1 MALEKYDGESMDLG
15 FPKPASGTYVWQFQD
30 GIDTYTNDDTGKV
43 SIKLPM
49 KVFIVI
55 KGDEDALDNQHT
67 LFIGVDNKT
76 AENQMNA
83 ILTFTGLIDKFIEK
97 LGNDVDI
104 ADPKFL
110 AGLKKFL
117 PGKMIG
123 GEHELKSSVSK
134 KDGKTYEN
142 VNFKR
147 LFEYKPDTAKK
158 SAQKSAPAA
167 GSEDAGGDAG
177 GWD

>member
-76 AENQMNA
+76 AEKQMNA

-117 PGKMIG
+117 PGKMI
-123 GEHELKSSVSK
+123 ECTHELKSSVSK
-134 KDGKTYEN
+134 KDGQTYEN
-142 VNFKR
+142 VNFKNMAA
-147 LFEYKPDTAKK
+147 YKPDTAKK

-167 GSEDAGGDAG
+167 GSEDAGGDSG

>member
-15 FPKPASGTYVWQFQD
+15 FPKPASGTYAWQFQD
-30 GIDTYTNDDTGKV
+30 GIDTYTNDEGKV

-55 KGDEDALDNQHT
+55 KGDDDAVDMQHT
-67 LFIGVDNKT
+67 LFIGVENKT
-76 AENQMNA
+76 AEKQMNA

-97 LGNDVDI
+97 LGNNVDI

-134 KDGKTYEN
+134 KDGQTYEN

-147 LFEYKPDTAKK
+147 LFEYKPEPKK
-158 SAQKSAPAA
+158 QSAPKQQAA
-167 GSEDAGGDAG
+167 TGDSAGGDEAG